1 MSWMIDPSHTRVQ
14 FSARHMMIATVR
26 GEFKEF
32 GGTVEFDENKPEAT
46 TVAVEIKTASV
57 DSKDP
62 KRDGHLISPDFFDA
76 AQFPVM
82 SFKSKRVEG
91 LKGERAKLIGDL
103 TIKDV
108 TREVALDV
116 EFHGLAKAPW
126 GTTNAGFEAKGKL
139 NRKDFGLVWNVAL
152 ETGGVLVGEDININ
166 IDAEIV
172 KQA

>member
-14 FSARHMMIATVR
+14 FSTRHMTISTVR
-26 GEFKEF
+26 GEFKDF
-32 GGTVEFDENKPEAT
+32 GGTVEFDETKPEAT
-46 TVAVEIKTASV
+46 KVAVEIKTGSV
-57 DSKDP
+57 DSKDA
-62 KRDGHLISPDFFDA
+62 KRDGHLVSPDFFDA
-76 AQFPVM
+76 AKFPVM
-82 SFKSKRVEG
+82 SFKSKRVENV
-91 LKGERAKLIGDL
+91 KGERAKLIGDL

-108 TREVALDV
+108 THEVALDV

-152 ETGGVLVGEDININ
+152 ETGGVLVGEDVNIT

>member
-1 MSWMIDPSHTRVQ
+1 MSWTIDPSHTRVQ
-14 FSARHMMIATVR
+14 FSARHLMISSVR

-32 GGTVEFDENKPEAT
+32 GGTVEFDEKKPEAT

-62 KRDGHLISPDFFDA
+62 KRDGHLTSADFFDA
-76 AQFPVM
+76 EKFPVM
-82 SFKSKRVEG
+82 SFKSKRVSEV
-91 LKGERAKLIGDL
+91 KGERAKLVGDL

-126 GTTNAGFEAKGKL
+126 GTTSAGFEAKGKL

-152 ETGGVLVGEDININ
+152 ETGGVLVGDEINLT

>member
-1 MSWMIDPSHTRVQ
+1 MSWTIDPSHTRVQ
-14 FSARHMMIATVR
+14 FSARHMMISTVR
-26 GEFKEF
+26 GEFKDF
-32 GGTVEFDENKPEAT
+32 GGTVEFDEKKPEAT

-62 KRDGHLISPDFFDA
+62 KRDGHLTSPDFFDA
-76 AQFPVM
+76 AKFPVM
-82 SFKSKRVEG
+82 SFKSKRVESV
-91 LKGERAKLIGDL
+91 KGERARLIGDL

-108 TREVALDV
+108 THEVALDV

-126 GTTNAGFEAKGKL
+126 GTTSAGFEAKGKL

-152 ETGGVLVGEDININ
+152 ETGGLLVGEDVNLT

>member
-26 GEFKEF
+26 GEFKDF
-32 GGTVEFDENKPEAT
+32 GGSVEFDASKPEAT

-62 KRDGHLISPDFFDA
+62 KRDGHLVSPDFFDSA
-76 AQFPVM
+76 KFPVM
-82 SFKSKRVEG
+82 SFKSTRVENV
-91 LKGERAKLIGDL
+91 KGERARLIGDL

-116 EFHGLAKAPW
+116 DFHGTAKAPW
-126 GTTNAGFEAKGKL
+126 GTTSAGFEAKGKL

-152 ETGGVLVGEDININ
+152 ETGGVLVGEDINIT

>member
-32 GGTVEFDENKPEAT
+32 GGTVEFDETKPEAT
-46 TVAVEIKTASV
+46 KVAVEIKTGSV
-57 DSKDP
+57 DSKDA
-62 KRDGHLISPDFFDA
+62 KRDGHLVSPDFFDTA
-76 AQFPVM
+76 KFPVM
-82 SFKSKRVEG
+82 SFKSKRVENV
-91 LKGERAKLIGDL
+91 KGERAKLIGDL

-108 TREVALDV
+108 THEVALDV

>member
-32 GGTVEFDENKPEAT
+32 GGTVEFDETKPEAT
-46 TVAVEIKTASV
+46 KVAVEIKTGSV
-57 DSKDP
+57 DSKDA
-62 KRDGHLISPDFFDA
+62 KRDGHLVSPDFFDA
-76 AQFPVM
+76 AKFPVM
-82 SFKSKRVEG
+82 SFKSKRVENV
-91 LKGERAKLIGDL
+91 KGERAKLIGDL

-108 TREVALDV
+108 THEVALDV

-152 ETGGVLVGEDININ
+152 ETGGVLVGEDVNIT

>member
-1 MSWMIDPSHTRVQ
+1 MSWTIDPSHTRVQ
-14 FSARHMMIATVR
+14 FSARHMMISTVR
-26 GEFKEF
+26 GEFKDF
-32 GGTVEFDENKPEAT
+32 GGTVEFDEKKPEAT

-62 KRDGHLISPDFFDA
+62 KRDGHLTSPDFFDA
-76 AQFPVM
+76 AKFPVM
-82 SFKSKRVEG
+82 SFKSKRVESV
-91 LKGERAKLIGDL
+91 KGERAKLIGDL

-108 TREVALDV
+108 THEVALDV

-126 GTTNAGFEAKGKL
+126 GTTSAGFEARGKL

-152 ETGGVLVGEDININ
+152 ETGGLLVSEDVNLT

>member
-32 GGTVEFDENKPEAT
+32 GGTVEFDEAKPEAT
-46 TVAVEIKTASV
+46 KVAVEIKTGSV
-57 DSKDP
+57 DSKDA
-62 KRDGHLISPDFFDA
+62 KRDGHLVSPDFFDA
-76 AQFPVM
+76 AKFPVM
-82 SFKSKRVEG
+82 SFNSKRVENV
-91 LKGERAKLIGDL
+91 KGERAKLIGDL

-108 TREVALDV
+108 THEVALDV

-152 ETGGVLVGEDININ
+152 ETGGVLVGEDINIT

>member
-1 MSWMIDPSHTRVQ
+1 MSWTIDPSHTRVQ
-14 FSARHMMIATVR
+14 FSARHMMISTVR
-26 GEFKEF
+26 GEFKDF
-32 GGTVEFDENKPEAT
+32 GGTVEFDEKKPEAT

-62 KRDGHLISPDFFDA
+62 KRDGHLTSPDFFDA
-76 AQFPVM
+76 AKFPVM
-82 SFKSKRVEG
+82 SFKSKRVESV
-91 LKGERAKLIGDL
+91 KGERARLIGDL

-108 TREVALDV
+108 THEVALDV

-126 GTTNAGFEAKGKL
+126 GTTSAGFEARGRL

-152 ETGGVLVGEDININ
+152 ETGGLLVGEDVNLT

>member
-32 GGTVEFDENKPEAT
+32 GGIVEFDENKPEAT
-46 TVAVEIKTASV
+46 KVAVEIKTGSV

-62 KRDGHLISPDFFDA
+62 KRDGHLVSPDFFDA
-76 AQFPVM
+76 AKFPVM
-82 SFKSKRVEG
+82 SF
-91 LKGERAKLIGDL
+91 KLIGDL

-108 TREVALDV
+108 THEVALDV

-152 ETGGVLVGEDININ
+152 ETGGVLVSEDVNIT

-172 KQA
+172 KKA

>member
-14 FSARHMMIATVR
+14 FSTRHMMIATVR

-32 GGTVEFDENKPEAT
+32 GGTVEFDEAKPEAT
-46 TVAVEIKTASV
+46 KVAVEIKTGSV
-57 DSKDP
+57 DSKDA
-62 KRDGHLISPDFFDA
+62 KRDGHLVSPDFFDA
-76 AQFPVM
+76 AKFPVM
-82 SFKSKRVEG
+82 SFKSKRVENV
-91 LKGERAKLIGDL
+91 KGERAKLIGDL

-108 TREVALDV
+108 THEVALDV

-152 ETGGVLVGEDININ
+152 ETGGVLVGEDVNIT

>member
-1 MSWMIDPSHTRVQ
+1 MSWMIGPSHPRVQ

-32 GGTVEFDENKPEAT
+32 GGTVEFDETKPEAT
-46 TVAVEIKTASV
+46 KVAVEIKTGSV
-57 DSKDP
+57 DSKDA
-62 KRDGHLISPDFFDA
+62 KRDGHLVSPDFFDA
-76 AQFPVM
+76 AKFPVM
-82 SFKSKRVEG
+82 SFKSKRVENV
-91 LKGERAKLIGDL
+91 KGERAKLIGDL

-108 TREVALDV
+108 THEVALDV

-152 ETGGVLVGEDININ
+152 ETGGVLVGEDVNIT

>member
-32 GGTVEFDENKPEAT
+32 GGTVEFDETKPEAT
-46 TVAVEIKTASV
+46 KVAVEIKTGSV
-57 DSKDP
+57 DSKDA
-62 KRDGHLISPDFFDA
+62 KRDGHLVSPDFFDTA
-76 AQFPVM
+76 KFPVM
-82 SFKSKRVEG
+82 SFKSKRVENV
-91 LKGERAKLIGDL
+91 KGERAKLIGDL

-108 TREVALDV
+108 THEVALDV

-152 ETGGVLVGEDININ
+152 ETGGVLVGEDVNIT